1 MTTGGFPLWLPLI
14 FTKLYEAV
22 KLLTPASAS
31 QLDPHAQ
38 PPPPWN
44 TIQHISPIPIFRATH
59 SSPPQPRFASIVS
72 PTPSI
77 PVQTQSSPAPHPTV
91 LSIESSPCTS
101 PPYPILKYN
110 LIPIPPLLP
119 PVQTPQIVSSPYIHP
134 LSGFGWRFSFLL
146 TLVILLHPLTH
157 SV

>member
-31 QLDPHAQ
+31 QLDPLAQ

-91 LSIESSPCTS
+91 LSIQSSPCTS

-110 LIPIPPLLP
+110 LIPKPLKLYPLP
-119 PVQTPQIVSSPYIHP
+119 TSTLL
-134 LSGFGWRFSFLL
+134 LSGFGRRFSFLL